1 LIYTNH
7 IQINSLSGWRSRKL
21 KKISKCKHK
30 KLKSARI
37 NHDSAEGAWVLKR
50 HITSSRTF
58 SPNQLQIVGER
69 ARGVR
74 AFFLLFYLYFLL
86 FFQCQKRP
94 KPNIH
99 NCKHVSIQNL
109 TCLHVHPNPPHTHTP
124 HTLLNQYL

>member
-1 LIYTNH
+1 MIYTNH

-50 HITSSRTF
+50 HITSSNILPKSAADRR
-58 SPNQLQIVGER
+58 R
-69 ARGVR
+69 ACARCAR
-74 AFFLLFYLYFLL
+74 IFLLFYLYFLL

-109 TCLHVHPNPPHTHTP
+109 TCLHVHPYPPHTHTP